1 MTAPRAR
8 RRPAAL
14 RLLLSALLV
23 LPLAACGSGG
33 GSGPGDADGAGAGA
47 DGGDTALTVLAA
59 ASLTDVLEEAKPLYE
74 SERGVELRLSF
85 AGSQELAAQVR
96 EGVPA
101 DVLVTADSTSMDGV
115 ADRTEGPVVIA
126 ENELTIVTAPGNPE
140 DVTGLADLAR
150 EDLTVVLAAPEVP
163 VGRYGQQILDE
174 AGVRVNP
181 ASQETNVRSVLTKV
195 TLGEADVGI
204 VYATDAAS
212 AGDRVAT
219 VTIPAAQ
226 NVLAEYPA
234 AALSEAPNPVEAAA
248 FVSWLR
254 SDRAVELL
262 ETAGFRVP

>member
-8 RRPAAL
+8 RRPAVL

-33 GSGPGDADGAGAGA
+33 GSGPGDADGAGA

-74 SERGVELRLSF
+74 REHGVELRLSF

-140 DVTGLADLAR
+140 GVTGLADLAR

-195 TLGEADVGI
+195 TLGEADAGI

-234 AALSEAPNPVEAAA
+234 AALSEAPNPGEAAA
-248 FVSWLR
+248 FVTWLR